1 MYLGSVIY
9 EGRDLELYGYAEPYK
24 PAVWTLPNGDPGYPA
39 EGGVELEQIFEDGV
53 DVSGDFNDREWD
65 ELTEL
70 IQEQCGY

>member
-1 MYLGSVIY
+1 VMYLS
-9 EGRDLELYGYAEPYK
+9 
-24 PAVWTLPNGDPGYPA
+24 NGDPGYPA
-39 EGGVELEQIFEDGV
+39 EGGVELEQILEDGV